1 MSRAHR
7 MVLRLVLLVALVLG
21 VVAMHSLG
29 HLSEPGMSIDTH
41 HSSMQATSLSHT
53 GQPPAGDHAT
63 MAGWVCLAIIGMGV
77 LLLCLESRGRRT
89 SSAPSRTG
97 RWLRLWS
104 QVLRDPPPTRT
115 VVLRI

>member
-1 MSRAHR
+1 
-7 MVLRLVLLVALVLG
+7 MVLRLVLLVALALG

-29 HLSEPGMSIDTH
+29 HLSGPGMSPDTH

-53 GQPPAGDHAT
+53 GQPPVGDHPS
-63 MAGWVCLAIIGMGV
+63 MAGWVCLAILGMGV
-77 LLLCLESRGRRT
+77 LLLCLALRRRRT
-89 SSAPSRTG
+89 SSASSHTG

-104 QVLRDPPPTRT
+104 QVLRGPPPTRT

>member
-1 MSRAHR
+1 MRRAHR
-7 MVLRLVLLVALVLG
+7 MVLRLMLLVALALG

-29 HLSEPGMSIDTH
+29 HLSEPGMSLSTH
-41 HSSMQATSLSHT
+41 HSAMQATGLSHT
-53 GQPPAGDHAT
+53 GQPPADHHPT

-77 LLLCLESRGRRT
+77 LLLWLESSRRRI
-89 SSAPSRTG
+89 SGAPSRTG

-104 QVLRDPPPTRT
+104 QVPRGPPPTRT